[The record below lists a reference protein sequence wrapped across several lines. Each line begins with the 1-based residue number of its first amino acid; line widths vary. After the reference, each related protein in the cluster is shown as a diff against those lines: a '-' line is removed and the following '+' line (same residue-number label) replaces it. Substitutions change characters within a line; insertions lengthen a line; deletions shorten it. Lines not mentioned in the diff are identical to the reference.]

1 MTLHQVQE
9 AGVTLKKFL
18 EWTNTAGDETDYSFF
33 IHSNCMKAAVQLLND
48 ESIYA
53 VYRLYCQKDPIV
65 TIHIRK
71 VHEPSPNS
79 SRVPSHQTIQA
90 QRRTASNGKLV
101 LEIIQQRPIE
111 HSSEAVD
118 AITFETIIVEGEMV
132 GIRTSSGSI
141 ATFTVEYLHGKS
153 SLAWLVNSHFLV

>member
-1 MTLHQVQE
+1 MSTSSLQQPASEDQLWFIVRESTTSTRFEQRAMTLEQIQE

-18 EWTNTAGDETDYSFF
+18 EWTNTTGNETEFSFF

-53 VYRLYCQKDPIV
+53 IYRLYCQKDPIV

-79 SRVPSHQTIQA
+79 SRAPSHQKVLA
-90 QRRTASNGKLV
+90 ERRTASNGKPV
-101 LEIIQQRPIE
+101 PEITQ
-111 HSSEAVD
+111 
-118 AITFETIIVEGEMV
+118 
-132 GIRTSSGSI
+132 
-141 ATFTVEYLHGKS
+141 
-153 SLAWLVNSHFLV
+153 